1 MADVTIDMDVLERYA
16 DGVHQIG
23 AAARQDMGF
32 TLANVDLS
40 DRELVE
46 DLVAGACR
54 YAQEASAQY
63 AAQFYRGLSILQT
76 GEDFDAKALSDY
88 DRQATIIAVR
98 GIYRQATR
106 DGELDEEELARLLAD
121 RIEYEVNRASKVGVW
136 KNGQRD
142 QRDVRY
148 ARVPVG
154 AETCAWCLMT
164 AGLGYWFMTEE
175 AASHTHRSCDCQIIA
190 SIGRGEVHISGYD
203 STVYRDMWRTANR
216 LRANGD
222 IPQEWTDHIAQVHAQ
237 RDREGRPYR
246 DATNGTLYVMRKMYD
261 LK

>member
-1 MADVTIDMDVLERYA
+1 MDVLQRYA

-106 DGELDEEELARLLAD
+106 DGELDEDELARLLAD

-190 SIGRGEVHISGYD
+190 SIGRGEVHIKGYD
-203 STVYRDMWRTANR
+203 STVYRDMWREANLALATGNVPHDLSER
-216 LRANGD
+216 VERY
-222 IPQEWTDHIAQVHAQ
+222 AQT
-237 RDREGRPYR
+237 REGYR
-246 DATNGTLYVMRKMYD
+246 TDTNGALAVMRWKYG

>member
-1 MADVTIDMDVLERYA
+1 MDVLQRYA

-106 DGELDEEELARLLAD
+106 DGELDEDELARLLAD

-142 QRDVRY
+142 RRDVRY

-190 SIGRGEVHISGYD
+190 SIGRGEVHIKGYD
-203 STVYRDMWRTANR
+203 STVYRDMWREANLALATGNVPHDLSER
-216 LRANGD
+216 VERY
-222 IPQEWTDHIAQVHAQ
+222 AQT
-237 RDREGRPYR
+237 REGYR
-246 DATNGTLYVMRKMYD
+246 TDTNGALAVMRWKYG